1 MMKMKEVISP
11 KQAISLITDG
21 SSIMIGGFG
30 LVGCPLQ
37 LVHELCQ
44 SDLKQLTIISNNLG
58 EPGKGLGLL
67 VENKQVQK
75 AIGSY
80 FTSNK
85 DVVHAYH
92 NHEFE
97 VELLPQGTLSEAI
110 RSGGA
115 GLGGFYTPVS
125 VGTLLAEHKE
135 VKEIDGKDY
144 VFEKSLRADFGLIK
158 AKKADKL
165 GNLIYN
171 KSARNFNPIMATS
184 GKIVIAEVDE
194 IVEVGELQDEE
205 IITPH
210 LFVDYLVLNGGA

>member
-11 KQAISLITDG
+11 KQAISLIKDG

-92 NHEFE
+92 NQEFE

-194 IVEVGELQDEE
+194 IVEVGDLQDEE

-210 LFVDYLVLNGGA
+210 LFIDYLVLNGGA